1 LAIEL
6 EFLKL
11 CRFPEF
17 LDCGPRLAS
26 TVGWFFKI
34 FLRVVVCIALRSIET
49 PIEISLLVI
58 NNVENIEI
66 IVLECIISGALKTDF
81 SLLGHAKGFD

>member
-1 LAIEL
+1 
-6 EFLKL
+6 
-11 CRFPEF
+11 
-17 LDCGPRLAS
+17 
-26 TVGWFFKI
+26 VGWLFKI

-66 IVLECIISGALKTDF
+66 IVLECVISGTFKTDF